1 MQTLSSMLEGS
12 ETMSDCMTAELR
24 AFVELQQLMLMVSP
38 LTVFSNMVS
47 ALFLGTAQRL
57 AFHTSILL
65 SQRCIPCI
73 PATACDSQRIHPLQT
88 LQTAHA
94 MELLVMTSPYLP
106 GQLKL
111 EPLACTWLAPLA
123 ANLRV
128 PLRME
133 CPKVTF
139 TLFHCCPPT

>member
-38 LTVFSNMVS
+38 LTVFRNMVS

-88 LQTAHA
+88 LQTAHIF
-94 MELLVMTSPYLP
+94 ELLVLLSPYMP